1 MNTPNKVMPVPA
13 GFTRDFQV
21 TDGTS
26 ALLGLPKVQQ
36 RLIAAEIIPR
46 FGIKP
51 FLKVRFPLW
60 IIGVCLVSDLDMPFD
75 GGWSRKMA

>member
-1 MNTPNKVMPVPA
+1 M
-13 GFTRDFQV
+13 
-21 TDGTS
+21 
-26 ALLGLPKVQQ
+26 GLPKVQQ

-60 IIGVCLVSDLDMPFD
+60 IIRIGLVSDLDMPLD
-75 GGWSRKMA
+75 WCLSRFKETNLVGDVLFIGNLTEELPP